1 MPSSAVQT
9 FTDPDD
15 YTSAVRATNAEM
27 TIVGRGSFH
36 AKLIHIDLDH
46 VWVRRYADNLPRIVH
61 SNDEPGYAT
70 ISFRTQPG
78 PSLRKNSLEMLQSN
92 IIRCGQAD
100 TYYHQSDGQA
110 YFGSVTLPVQD
121 MAAVGAAIVG
131 RNLEPLKDAVSITP
145 SPLALDRLLR
155 LHEAVGTLA
164 EDAPAVIAHPEAARG
179 LEQALIEAM
188 MDCLGGAET
197 YEDRA
202 AMRRHALI
210 MRRFHSAIERHL
222 DEPLYIPELCKEIG
236 TSLRTLNACC
246 QEHLGMGPKHYLLLR
261 RMILFRRALR
271 AGNPAETT
279 VTETATR
286 YGFWQFG
293 RLAVEYRALF
303 GEVPSATLA
312 RPRKLNGIAG
322 A

>member
-1 MPSSAVQT
+1 MPSSSVRT
-9 FTDPDD
+9 YTDPDD

-27 TIVGRGSFH
+27 TIIGRGSFD

-46 VWVRRYADNLPRIVH
+46 LWVRRYADNLPRIVH
-61 SNDEPGYAT
+61 SNDERGYAT

-78 PSLRKNSLEMLQSN
+78 LGLRKNGLEMLQSN
-92 IIRCGQAD
+92 IIRCGEAD

-110 YFGSVTLPVQD
+110 YFGSVTLPVHD
-121 MAAVGAAIVG
+121 MADVGAAIAG
-131 RNLEPLKDAVSITP
+131 CDLAPLKDAVSITP
-145 SPLALDRLLR
+145 SPIALDRLLR
-155 LHEAVGTLA
+155 LHEAAGTLA

-179 LEQALIEAM
+179 LAQTLIEAM
-188 MDCLGGAET
+188 IDCLAET
-197 YEDRA
+197 YEDRSA
-202 AMRRHALI
+202 VRRHAVI
-210 MRRFHSAIERHL
+210 MQRFHGALDRHL
-222 DEPLYIPELCKEIG
+222 DEPLYIPELCKDIG

-261 RMILFRRALR
+261 RMHMVRRALR
-271 AGNPAETT
+271 AGSPAETT

-303 GEVPSATLA
+303 GETPSATLA
-312 RPRKLNGIAG
+312 RPGH
-322 A
+322 